1 RLDPAAGGYARPGDR
16 QRPRWESQPPL
27 EAILRDWGDGQEC
40 GRSGVSHDAKGEAR
54 VALPG
59 LAPGAYRLRYE
70 TADDFG
76 GKFETTKDFVVA
88 GRRTPLK
95 VAAVLLAESSTVSAG
110 GVARFLALSGIP
122 GQELSLELYRDGEL
136 TERRRIVAPGPSLI
150 EIPVGEKDRGGFGVR
165 LAMVRDHQFV
175 AVAQTVFVPW
185 DDRRLD
191 LSFSTFRDRIR
202 PGARETWRLSVRSEG
217 SRDPEGLAAEIL
229 ASMYDRSLDAFRSHV
244 PADPLSVY
252 PNRASVA
259 GERASIGPTFAQWV
273 SNEGYGNEPAV
284 PMLRPDRLKFLEGY
298 GLGGPGRRR
307 GIPGPPGM

>member
-1 RLDPAAGGYARPGDR
+1 M
-16 QRPRWESQPPL
+16 
-27 EAILRDWGDGQEC
+27 
-40 GRSGVSHDAKGEAR
+40 
-54 VALPG
+54 
-59 LAPGAYRLRYE
+59 
-70 TADDFG
+70 
-76 GKFETTKDFVVA
+76 A

-259 GERASIGPTFAQWV
+259 VERLNFNYAISGDAPACPARNQVPSSVRIASRAVRSGASRPSMRAAISTARRAST
-273 SNEGYGNEPAV
+273 
-284 PMLRPDRLKFLEGY
+284 R
-298 GLGGPGRRR
+298 
-307 GIPGPPGM
+307 